1 MTHFVPFDG
10 GELSRMALRRAATL
24 GAATGEPV
32 LAFAVIPKNNEAY
45 ARDRWLD
52 EDEAYDRDRILERLR
67 ESVTSIAPNAA
78 FDHEVVGKHA
88 QSGRIATAIRERA
101 EEAGA
106 SVVFIGSENAGHIV
120 SSVAD
125 VGPTVAADDTYDV
138 YIARSTAE

>member
-10 GELSRMALRRAATL
+10 GGLSRTALRRAAAL
-24 GAATGEPV
+24 GEATDESV
-32 LAFAVIPKNNEAY
+32 LAYAVIPRNDEAY

-52 EDEAYDRDRILERLR
+52 EGESYDLDRIVAQLR
-67 ESVTSIAPNAA
+67 ESVAAVAPAA
-78 FDHEVVGKHA
+78 DFEHGLVGKHA
-88 QSGRIATAIRERA
+88 RSGRIATAIRKRA
-101 EEAGA
+101 REAGA

-138 YIARSTAE
+138 YIARSRE